1 MRQMAV
7 MSCEGF
13 HYTGRDDLIHE
24 FVELFTMKI
33 RKAILRLLV
42 LGMILGVPAII
53 SACGSNQS
61 ESNHMSDMPADVQ
74 EAPDR
79 VQKAYQYAFNHRD
92 VLSKYPCYCGC
103 VNVGHTNN
111 LTCYIADVNAQGKV
125 TYDIHAVSCG
135 VCVDITHD
143 VMRLMGEDQSN
154 LQIRE
159 YIDAKYSAFG
169 PSTDT
174 LLPVE

>member
-1 MRQMAV
+1 
-7 MSCEGF
+7 
-13 HYTGRDDLIHE
+13 
-24 FVELFTMKI
+24 MKI
-33 RKAILRLLV
+33 RKVILRLLV
-42 LGMILGVPAII
+42 LGMTLGVPATI

-61 ESNHMSDMPADVQ
+61 ESSHMSDMPAAVQ
-74 EAPDR
+74 EAPAR
-79 VQKAYQYAFNHRD
+79 VKEAYQYAFDHRD

-143 VMRLMGEDQSN
+143 VIRLNDKGQSAV
-154 LQIRE
+154 QIRE

-169 PSTDT
+169 PSTNT
-174 LLPVE
+174 PLPVE